1 MEQVDADV
9 GNVFE
14 KIDSWVDGF
23 FRILPNLGIA
33 LVLLAVFW
41 LLARLVAG
49 VVSRAGKRRRRDNLG
64 EVGAALIKW
73 ALIIVG
79 LMLAIT
85 VIAPSI
91 TPADLFA
98 GLGIGS
104 VAIGFAF
111 KDILQNLLAGILI
124 LLRQPFSVGDQIISG
139 GHEGTVERIETRA
152 TLIKTYDGRRVVIPN
167 SDIYTD
173 AVTVNTAFEQRRS
186 QYDVQ
191 IGCNDSWDDAK
202 RIMLEAARGCDG
214 VLEDPAP
221 EALPWAIADNG
232 NNIRLRWWTKS
243 DRASVVQTFAQV
255 IEAVYKALDDSGID
269 MPYPTQ
275 VMLFHDQ
282 TEETD
287 GDRSRHR
294 EGWPAR
300 PDGNNPRPLR
310 IADALAGRR
319 QTQSEESQE

>member
-1 MEQVDADV
+1 MEQIDADV

-23 FRILPNLGIA
+23 FKILPNLGIA
-33 LVLLAVFW
+33 LVVLAAFW
-41 LLARLVAG
+41 LLSKLVASF
-49 VVSRAGKRRRRDNLG
+49 VRKAGKRRGRDNLG

-73 ALIIVG
+73 ALSIVG
-79 LMLAIT
+79 VMLSIT
-85 VIAPSI
+85 IVAPSI

-111 KDILQNLLAGILI
+111 KDILQNLLAGVLI
-124 LLRQPFSVGDQIISG
+124 LLRQPFEVGDQIVSG

-173 AVTVNTAFEQRRS
+173 AVTVNTAFDQRRS

-191 IGCNDSWDDAK
+191 VGCNDSLEDAK
-202 RIMLEAARGCDG
+202 DTMLAAVRGCEG

-221 EALPWAIADNG
+221 EALPWAIADSG
-232 NNIRLRWWTKS
+232 NNIRLRWWTKP
-243 DRASVVQTFAQV
+243 DRASVVYTFAQV
-255 IEAVYKALDDSGID
+255 IEAVKTALDEKGID

-275 VMLFHDQ
+275 VVLFHDQ

-300 PDGNNPRPLR
+300 PDGENPKPLR
-310 IADALAGRR
+310 IADGLNGG
-319 QTQSEESQE
+319 QQP